1 MVIIY
6 SSYFV
11 YSVSF
16 FFFIYLGSDCSVY
29 IHVFSDRK
37 SWINC
42 LNVSFSSF
50 FFYYY
55 LILPLLCVV
64 RIASSLNQR
73 FQGTNSFVLEDA
85 GKWGAM
91 QLKRKP
97 KYVIV
102 VNQWR
107 EIHIKLERYSW
118 VRFFFNSHIVG
129 RPGIWSTYLSS
140 K

>member
-50 FFYYY
+50 FF
-55 LILPLLCVV
+55 LLL
-64 RIASSLNQR
+64 LNFAFALCSTNCLKSQPEISR
-73 FQGTNSFVLEDA
+73 DKFFCIRRCRQMRCHAVEEKTKICNRGQSMERNSHKIGEVLMSTIFFQFTYCRATRNL
-85 GKWGAM
+85 
-91 QLKRKP
+91 
-97 KYVIV
+97 
-102 VNQWR
+102 
-107 EIHIKLERYSW
+107 IHIF
-118 VRFFFNSHIVG
+118 VF
-129 RPGIWSTYLSS
+129 
-140 K
+140 